1 MRQLLLPYDSAVAMD
16 NREATTRRHREE
28 VQAVG
33 RCGGGHGAMLVMVL
47 ASTLPYMMEL
57 LSQLGNGWSP
67 RLHGPNSKE
76 VFKCPFF
83 TIFGILTDALPG

>member
-1 MRQLLLPYDSAVAMD
+1 MD

-47 ASTLPYMMEL
+47 ASTLPYDGVVVTIREWL
-57 LSQLGNGWSP
+57 VP

>member
-57 LSQLGNGWSP
+57 LSQLGNG
-67 RLHGPNSKE
+67 
-76 VFKCPFF
+76 
-83 TIFGILTDALPG
+83 